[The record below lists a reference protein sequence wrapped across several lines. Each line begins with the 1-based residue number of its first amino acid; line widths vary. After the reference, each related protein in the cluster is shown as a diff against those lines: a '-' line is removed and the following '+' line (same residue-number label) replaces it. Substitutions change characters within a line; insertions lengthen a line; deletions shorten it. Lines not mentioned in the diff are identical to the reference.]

1 MKPLL
6 LVSEEDIQAAL
17 DGDEFRVPL
26 NSPVILVQSGNR
38 APETIMQEEMRK
50 YYTVSTFSG
59 IPDRQ
64 KPLTCNKNKD
74 KNENED
80 VASAEN
86 MNWMQ
91 ALRFVAAKGHQ
102 KAIIVYQ
109 IHCRQENM
117 TLR

>member
-1 MKPLL
+1 
-6 LVSEEDIQAAL
+6 
-17 DGDEFRVPL
+17 
-26 NSPVILVQSGNR
+26 
-38 APETIMQEEMRK
+38 MQEEMRK

-80 VASAEN
+80 VARAEN

-91 ALRFVAAKGHQ
+91 ALRFVAAKDIR
-102 KAIIVYQ
+102 KRLLFTRIC
-109 IHCRQENM
+109 CRQENM

>member
-1 MKPLL
+1 
-6 LVSEEDIQAAL
+6 
-17 DGDEFRVPL
+17 
-26 NSPVILVQSGNR
+26 
-38 APETIMQEEMRK
+38 MQEEMRK

-64 KPLTCNKNKD
+64 KPLTCNKTKI

-102 KAIIVYQ
+102 ESDYCLPG

>member
-1 MKPLL
+1 
-6 LVSEEDIQAAL
+6 
-17 DGDEFRVPL
+17 
-26 NSPVILVQSGNR
+26 
-38 APETIMQEEMRK
+38 MQEEMRK

-91 ALRFVAAKGHQ
+91 ALRFVAAKDIR
-102 KAIIVYQ
+102 KRLLFTR

>member
-1 MKPLL
+1 
-6 LVSEEDIQAAL
+6 
-17 DGDEFRVPL
+17 
-26 NSPVILVQSGNR
+26 
-38 APETIMQEEMRK
+38 MQEEMRK

-91 ALRFVAAKGHQ
+91 ALRLWLQKGIR
-102 KAIIVYQ
+102 KRLLFSRIR
-109 IHCRQENM
+109 CRQENM
-117 TLR
+117 TLD